1 MNTARL
7 ARMPFVRM
15 PFVRLSRSH
24 LAALF
29 WLGIAL
35 CAATAPAL
43 AQRLPAT
50 ATPQPAPEPLQ
61 RIVQPPFA
69 LELFFEDLPQGGIGL
84 IRVLG
89 DGAQALTLRVFD
101 REIAGFPSGEA
112 HYALLAVGM
121 DQGPRVYTL
130 SAQIEDF
137 RGIYHQI
144 EAEFRVTVG
153 PFIVTEVTMPYARA
167 ELLDVDLEQGEAE
180 TLAGLI
186 ATRSEP
192 AWDRLQLPTGRAL
205 ASPFGEFRRFE
216 GGHRT
221 RHTGWDFRA
230 TLGTPVASMAAG
242 RVAFNGW
249 LNLRGHYVLIDHG
262 GGLFSGYAHLS
273 QVHVVRGQR
282 IYPGQIIGMSGN
294 SGRSTAA
301 HLHWDVALQGQWV
314 DGVALVG
321 MWLPWP

>member
-1 MNTARL
+1 M
-7 ARMPFVRM
+7 
-15 PFVRLSRSH
+15 
-24 LAALF
+24 
-29 WLGIAL
+29 
-35 CAATAPAL
+35 
-43 AQRLPAT
+43 
-50 ATPQPAPEPLQ
+50 
-61 RIVQPPFA
+61 
-69 LELFFEDLPQGGIGL
+69 
-84 IRVLG
+84 
-89 DGAQALTLRVFD
+89 FD
-101 REIAGFPSGEA
+101 REIAGFRSGES

-137 RGIYHQI
+137 RGILHQI

-153 PFIVTEVTMPYARA
+153 PFIVTEAAMPYARA
-167 ELLDVDLEQGEAE
+167 ELLDVDLEQSEAE
-180 TLAGLI
+180 TLARLI

-192 AWDRLQLPTGRAL
+192 AWGRLQLPTGRAL

-242 RVAFNGW
+242 RVAYSGW
-249 LNLRGHYVLIDHG
+249 LTLRGHYVLIDHG
-262 GGLFSGYAHLS
+262 GGLFSGYAPLS

-301 HLHWDVALQGQWV
+301 HLHWDVALQGEWV